1 MVDVNELLVRFDER
15 EQKYI
20 ECFNKIVTLVST
32 FDDDTLSAK
41 RKSEMVAQMQFYF
54 TKLYTLVQYEKVT
67 LAESRQV
74 LDKYPTLKTAFLK
87 REQLVKTWIE
97 SLDAME
103 QQQKDLSWTLYN
115 VGGLR

>member
-1 MVDVNELLVRFDER
+1 MADVNELLVRFDER
-15 EQKYI
+15 EQEYVGV
-20 ECFNKIVTLVST
+20 FNKIVSLVSK
-32 FDDDTLSAK
+32 FDDDSISSK
-41 RKSEMVAQMQFYF
+41 KKHEMVAQMQFYF
-54 TKLYTLVQYEKVT
+54 TKLYTLVQYEKVI

-97 SLDAME
+97 SLDSME